1 MPKKYVRKVKRNQCK
16 SAMAK
21 KQLRMGIKVEME
33 HTSSPKV
40 AKRIAL
46 DHLREF
52 PGKPYYTE
60 LAKLEKKLK
69 RNVKK

>member
-1 MPKKYVRKVKRNQCK
+1 
-16 SAMAK
+16 MAK